1 MTNRWMPEIFYEE
14 GNEGLTGGFPFMRIP
29 DDKDIPSSLFIGA
42 SKKIME
48 EGEEVHELI
57 MQMYVNSETLKS
69 VLSAEEY
76 DRVRVALG
84 LKPLQ
89 EALDSS
95 VDYQE
100 KVDNLEQQSVNN

>member
-1 MTNRWMPEIFYEE
+1 
-14 GNEGLTGGFPFMRIP
+14 
-29 DDKDIPSSLFIGA
+29 
-42 SKKIME
+42 
-48 EGEEVHELI
+48 

>member
-1 MTNRWMPEIFYEE
+1 MSNRWMPEIFYEE
-14 GNEGLTGGFPFMRIP
+14 GGEGLTGGFPFMRIP

-42 SKKIME
+42 SKKVVE

-57 MQMYVNSETLKS
+57 MQMYVNSEVLKS
-69 VLSAEEY
+69 TLSAEEY

-84 LKPLQ
+84 LKPLH
-89 EALDSS
+89 EALDST

-100 KVDNLEQQSVNN
+100 KVDNLEQ